1 MTKFEKFAEFVMTNL
16 IYPLALAFIA
26 MIIPVVVYFA
36 TGVELMWLVN
46 TSGVLAC
53 ITAVWLTL
61 FLVAFT
67 GMKIIDWREEREYR
81 KEHPDEAAYD

>member
-1 MTKFEKFAEFVMTNL
+1 MTKFEKFAEFIMENL
-16 IYPLALAFIA
+16 VYPLALTFIV
-26 MIIPVVVYFA
+26 MVIPVAVYFA

-46 TSGVLAC
+46 TGVVLAC
-53 ITAVWLTL
+53 ITAVWLAL

-81 KEHPDEAAYD
+81 KEHPNEAAYD

>member
-16 IYPLALAFIA
+16 IYPLALTFIA
-26 MIIPVVVYFA
+26 MIIPVVVYFT

-46 TSGVLAC
+46 TGGVLAC
-53 ITAVWLTL
+53 ITAVWLAL

-81 KEHPDEAAYD
+81 KECPNEAAYD

>member
-1 MTKFEKFAEFVMTNL
+1 MTKFEKFSEFVMTNL
-16 IYPLALAFIA
+16 IYPLALTFIA
-26 MIIPVVVYFA
+26 MIIPVAVYFA
-36 TGVELMWLVN
+36 TGIELMWLVN

-53 ITAVWLTL
+53 ITAVWLAL

-81 KEHPDEAAYD
+81 KEHPNEAAYD

>member
-16 IYPLALAFIA
+16 IYPLALTFIV
-26 MIIPVVVYFA
+26 MVIPVAVYFA
-36 TGVELMWLVN
+36 TGIELMWLVN
-46 TSGVLAC
+46 TGGVLAC

-67 GMKIIDWREEREYR
+67 GMKIIEWREDRQWR
-81 KEHPDEAAYD
+81 KEHPDEEAYD

>member
-1 MTKFEKFAEFVMTNL
+1 MTKFEKFSEFVMTNL
-16 IYPLALAFIA
+16 IYPLALTFIA
-26 MIIPVVVYFA
+26 MIIPVAVYFA
-36 TGVELMWLVN
+36 TGIELMWLVN

-53 ITAVWLTL
+53 ITAVWLAL

>member
-16 IYPLALAFIA
+16 IYPLALTFIV
-26 MIIPVVVYFA
+26 MVIPVAVYFI

-46 TSGVLAC
+46 TGGVLAC
-53 ITAVWLTL
+53 ITAVWLAL
-61 FLVAFT
+61 FPVALT

-81 KEHPDEAAYD
+81 KEHPDEEAYD